1 MKEEGIVGVYYFTHS
16 PTEEF
21 CAIYQKGS
29 ILTERIPYRLSQF
42 CNIPYEEALSIIKI
56 ALQSFKTLHI
66 EYGLFS
72 VRSTMMG
79 VNFQNQ
85 IKVWLH
91 TDLSAP

>member
-16 PTEEF
+16 APEEF

-42 CNIPYEEALSIIKI
+42 CNIPYEEVLTIIRI

-66 EYGLFS
+66 
-72 VRSTMMG
+72 
-79 VNFQNQ
+79 
-85 IKVWLH
+85 
-91 TDLSAP
+91 